1 MKTVFLS
8 LAAGSGS
15 YPEGATDRSHRH
27 SGSLLTISPDSRSG
41 GLGEAGVAT
50 APDVYAQYHNP
61 AKCNF
66 MSNPSAVSFSYTPY
80 LSNIVNDIFF
90 SYLTYYKQT
99 SERSAVGGSLKY
111 FSIGEVALTDLRGI
125 RQYS

>member
-1 MKTVFLS
+1 
-8 LAAGSGS
+8 
-15 YPEGATDRSHRH
+15 
-27 SGSLLTISPDSRSG
+27 
-41 GLGEAGVAT
+41 
-50 APDVYAQYHNP
+50 
-61 AKCNF
+61 